1 MVDLGLPA
9 GWPQVLRKERGGLF
23 PPLWYDL
30 PMRRSFH
37 ARLIHDPFSDP
48 GLFVTFLFRRRA
60 FLFDIGDLQGLSARD
75 LLKVTHVFVTH
86 AHVDHFIG
94 FDHLLRIT
102 LGRDKE
108 IHFFGPPGFFGHVEG
123 KLAGYMWNLV
133 GDYPQESTL
142 RVTEVHPEVMKNR
155 VYACRDRFSARGPT
169 LETAF
174 EGTVWAEPALRVD
187 AAFLDHRIP
196 CLGYALAEDFHIKIL
211 KERVKEMG
219 LPVGPWL
226 TRFKAALYEGL
237 DLGTEFEVDS
247 GGEGRVRR
255 FTLGELAEKIAMIAP
270 GQKIAYV
277 TDLIGTPENLRKAAQ
292 LAEGADHL
300 FVEAG
305 FLERDREK
313 ALEKYH
319 LTARDAGELARRAR
333 AREFTLFHHSPRY
346 TDRAEELQEEA
357 RTAYNRSPL

>member
-1 MVDLGLPA
+1 
-9 GWPQVLRKERGGLF
+9 
-23 PPLWYDL
+23 
-30 PMRRSFH
+30 MRPSFQ

-94 FDHLLRIT
+94 FDQLLRVT
-102 LGRDKE
+102 LGREKE
-108 IHFFGPPGFFGHVEG
+108 IHIFGPPGFFGHVEG

-133 GDYPQESTL
+133 GDYPEESTL
-142 RVTEVHPEVMKNR
+142 RVTEVHPDLLKTK
-155 VYACRDRFSARGPT
+155 VYACRERFRVRGPA
-169 LETAF
+169 LETPFA
-174 EGTVWAEPALRVD
+174 GTLLSEPALRVD
-187 AAFLDHRIP
+187 GVFLDHRIP

-211 KERVKEMG
+211 KERLREMD

-226 TRFKAALYEGL
+226 TRFKGALYEGT
-237 DLGTEFEVDS
+237 DPGTEFEVTP
-247 GGEGRVRR
+247 GGDGRVRR
-255 FTLGELAEKIAMIAP
+255 FTLGELAEKIAMTAP

-277 TDLIGTPENLRKAAQ
+277 TDLIGTPENLRRAAQ

-319 LTARDAGELARRAR
+319 LTAREAGELARMAR
-333 AREFTLFHHSPRY
+333 ARDFTLFHHSPRY
-346 TDRAEELQEEA
+346 RDQEEELRAEA
-357 RTAYNRSPL
+357 RAAYARKPNPNLEIRNPKRSPKEPTPLPIERND